1 MRDFRILDANSPE
14 LTSSQDRKVAE
25 EWFGGAAL
33 DDLDLERARA
43 LDLIEDHDDIA
54 LRTCRP
60 GHLTGSAFVIDP
72 VFERVLL
79 LFHRKL
85 QRWLQ
90 PGGHADGDM
99 NLAAVALREA
109 TEETGITNLWLI
121 EPAVDVDIHRVDPPY
136 EDPHLHV
143 DLRFAVIA
151 PPGAIPLGNHESQD
165 IRWVSMHEL
174 GDYGLDDGTMRLA
187 ERAFAAARW
196 VTNATATSTDFST
209 I

>member
-1 MRDFRILDANSPE
+1 MSDFRILDSNSPD
-14 LTSSQDRKVAE
+14 LVASQDRKVAQQ
-25 EWFGGAAL
+25 WFNGAAL

-43 LDLIEDHDDIA
+43 LDLIEDHPDIA

-60 GHLTGSAFVIDP
+60 GHLTGSAFVVDP

-109 TEETGITNLWLI
+109 IEETGINDLWI
-121 EPAVDVDIHRVDPPY
+121 VEPAVDVDIHRVDPPY

-143 DLRFAVIA
+143 DLRFVVIA
-151 PPGAIPLGNHESQD
+151 PPGAVPLGNRESED
-165 IRWVSMHEL
+165 IRWVSMQEL
-174 GDYGLDDGTMRLA
+174 GDYGLDAGTMRLA
-187 ERAFAAARW
+187 ERAFAAAQS
-196 VTNATATSTDFST
+196 VTGATSMSTDFST